1 MGEEVYNSQS
11 TIKILFDD
19 SDQITLVG
27 LAILFKFSIF
37 LSIYNVN
44 FILNVNKKYLP

>member
-1 MGEEVYNSQS
+1 MGEEVYNNQS

-27 LAILFKFSIF
+27 LAIFLIQYFSCPTIMSFLF
-37 LSIYNVN
+37 
-44 FILNVNKKYLP
+44 

>member
-1 MGEEVYNSQS
+1 MGEEVYNNQS

-19 SDQITLVG
+19 SDQQVFLNSV
-27 LAILFKFSIF
+27 FF